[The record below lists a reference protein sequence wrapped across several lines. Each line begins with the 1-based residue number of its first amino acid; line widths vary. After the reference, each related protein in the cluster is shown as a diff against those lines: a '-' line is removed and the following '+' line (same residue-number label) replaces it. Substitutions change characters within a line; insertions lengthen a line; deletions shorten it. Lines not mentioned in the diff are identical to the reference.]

1 MKILH
6 ASPEQGWAPGLED
19 VAEEQP
25 GLRATFLPDFCRFP
39 VVMATILTSQLLGI
53 TLALASSWDGVGFW
67 QRLALLSFHVLTI
80 ALLGSA
86 ALCVLRPVLSRCGD
100 RTATLLAW
108 LLLVAVAALVTWSAF
123 HFAPLPLRIE
133 IFPEGELYALMIRSL
148 GISAIL
154 GAMVLR
160 YLYLHHMWRLQVEAE
175 AAARFQKLQAR
186 IRPHFLFNS
195 MNTIAN
201 LTQTNPGLAEE
212 VVQDLADLFRATLS
226 EADETSTL
234 AKELELA
241 YRYLNIEKQR
251 LGERLQVLWD
261 VEELPG
267 DAPLPPLI
275 LQPLVEN
282 AVYHGI
288 APSRRPGLIQIGG
301 RYRQGRV
308 NLLVRNSLPGANEAA
323 KGHTSGNRMALDNIK
338 QRMASMFDGE
348 AQVIIAR
355 VEGDYQVRLIFP
367 YPWRRQ

>member
-6 ASPEQGWAPGLED
+6 ASPEPGWASGLED
-19 VAEEQP
+19 LVEETP
-25 GLRATFLPDFCRFP
+25 APPATFLPDFCRFP
-39 VVMATILTSQLLGI
+39 VVMATILSSQLLGV
-53 TLALASSWDGVGFW
+53 TLALASSWEGVGFW
-67 QRLALLSFHVLTI
+67 ERLALLSVHVLTI

-86 ALCVLRPVLSRCGD
+86 TLCATRPLLRRCAD
-100 RTATLLAW
+100 RTAAVLAW
-108 LLLVAVAALVTWSAF
+108 LLLVAIAALVTWGAF
-123 HFAPLPLRIE
+123 HLAPVPLRAE
-133 IFPEGELYALMIRSL
+133 LFPEGEIQALMIRSL

-175 AAARFQKLQAR
+175 AEARYQKLQAR

-226 EADETSTL
+226 EAHETSTL
-234 AKELELA
+234 GKELELA

-251 LGERLQVLWD
+251 LGDRLQVLWD

-288 APSRRPGLIQIGG
+288 APARRPGLIQIGG

-308 NLLVRNSLPGANEAA
+308 SLSVRNTLPGENEQANR
-323 KGHTSGNRMALDNIK
+323 HTRGNHMALDNVK
-338 QRMASMFDGE
+338 QRMAALFQGE

-367 YPWRRQ
+367 YPWRRP